1 MADTKNVSKV
11 IYGGKTL
18 IDLTGDTV
26 AADQVQK
33 GVTFHD
39 KTGATVTGTCT
50 KDSTTTDATAAAGEI
65 LSGKTAYVNAAK
77 VTGTMTNNGSKK
89 TDITTKAQKVTIQNG
104 FHDGSGYVQISATE
118 QAKIIAD
125 NILEGVSILGVT
137 GTRKPASGVKI
148 EPSKTVTPYTTA
160 QTIQPGSGYDVMSE
174 VVVSAIAYSE
184 VENTAGGLT
193 VTIGTVAPTAA

>member
-1 MADTKNVSKV
+1 MADKQVSKV

-26 AADQVQK
+26 ASDQVLS

-39 KTGATVTGTCT
+39 KSGATQTGTCT
-50 KDSTTTDATAAAGEI
+50 YDSDTSDATAKAGEI
-65 LSGKTAYVNAAK
+65 LTGKTAYANGAK
-77 VTGTMTNNGSKK
+77 VTGTMANNGSQEE
-89 TDITTKAQKVTIQNG
+89 TITTKEQVVTIKNG
-104 FHDGSGYVQISATE
+104 FHDGSGKVSIDSTE
-118 QAKIIAD
+118 QAKIIAE
-125 NILEGVSILGVT
+125 NILEGISILGVT

-160 QTIQPGSGYDVMSE
+160 STIQPSAGYDVMSE

-184 VENTAGGLT
+184 VENSAGGLT
-193 VTIGTVAPTAA
+193 VTIGTVAA